1 MRIGI
6 VGCGK
11 IATLHLPAVLAS
23 QHVTSVAVT
32 DSNQAQAEDV
42 ARRFGAGHVYP
53 SYETMLG
60 RNRPDVVH
68 VLTPPATHAEL
79 AMQAMEQ
86 GCHVLVEKP
95 MAVSD
100 EDARAMTECARRNA
114 VRLCVN
120 HNLLCQPLMA
130 RLRRLVDRGAL
141 GELLHV
147 EAHFAFDISRSQLTE
162 PGKAMDGPR
171 AEGSRA
177 AWMAQLQGGPLF
189 DFVPHPVSLLAH
201 FLEEPVR
208 VHAVARDRGR
218 LGSGFPDEMRAMV
231 DGANATGSLFLSMA
245 TRPDCATVTL
255 YGSQLTVQANLSNMT
270 LVARRLRGVPKAL
283 ARGLDSLEQAAQLV
297 AGTVGGT
304 AGILLGLRKPP
315 GEVHTLIHAFYRS
328 LVEGTPPPV
337 TPEEGEAVVRLTS
350 ELRKQLSPAVPE
362 RIRAVRAL
370 AATEQRQAV

>member
-11 IATLHLPAVLAS
+11 IATLHLPAVLS
-23 QHVTSVAVT
+23 SPYVTSVAVT
-32 DSNQAQAEDV
+32 DCNQAQAEEV

-53 SYETMLG
+53 SYEAMLD

-79 AMQAMEQ
+79 AMQAMDQ

-95 MAVSD
+95 MALFD
-100 EDARAMTECARRNA
+100 EDARAMSECARRNA

-130 RLRRLVDRGAL
+130 KLQRLVDRGAL

-147 EAHFAFDISRSQLTE
+147 EAHFAFDISRSQLAE

-171 AEGSRA
+171 AEGTRA

-201 FLEEPVR
+201 FLEGPLR
-208 VHAVARDRGR
+208 VHAVARERGR
-218 LGSGFPDEMRAMV
+218 LGTGFPDELRAMV
-231 DGANATGSLFLSMA
+231 DGPDATGALFLSMG
-245 TRPDCATVTL
+245 TRPDCVTVTL
-255 YGSQLTVQANLSNMT
+255 YGSQRTVEVNLSNMT
-270 LVARRLRGVPKAL
+270 LVTRRLRRVPKAL
-283 ARGLDSLEQAAQLV
+283 GRGLDSLEQATQLV
-297 AGTVGGT
+297 AGTV
-304 AGILLGLRKPP
+304 AGSVGVLSRLKKPP
-315 GEVHTLIHAFYRS
+315 GAVDMLIHGFYRS
-328 LVEGTPPPV
+328 LVDGAPPPV
-337 TPEEGEAVVRLTS
+337 TPAEGEAVVRLTS
-350 ELRKQLSPAVPE
+350 EIRRQVSPPVPE
-362 RIRAVRAL
+362 RIRALVPRRE
-370 AATEQRQAV
+370 TERRQAV